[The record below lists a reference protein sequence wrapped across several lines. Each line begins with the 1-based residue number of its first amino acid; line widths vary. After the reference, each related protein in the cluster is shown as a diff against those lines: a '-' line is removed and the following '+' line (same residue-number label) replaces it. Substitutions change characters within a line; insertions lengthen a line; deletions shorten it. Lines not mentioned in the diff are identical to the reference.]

1 VWWNE
6 ALLAL
11 PEHVKRLH
19 LVFIGP
25 EVTYFKASETILNK
39 KVVVDVA
46 GEVHCEDE
54 VKKLK
59 REYFAGTLTEYFNS
73 NQYGNLQSQYK
84 GSFKPMIWLSNPGL
98 GHPTLKESWQ
108 PSLQSLMISSDATVR
123 VGCPVLVTSHSEKDQ
138 LRDLDACLSVQ
149 RSIAM
154 SNPSCSDRG
163 SFLAMQSEKSPF
175 SSMRRVID
183 KFSTSTGGDDC
194 VQANWGAFGFVS
206 AAVI

>member
-11 PEHVKRLH
+11 PKHVKRLH

-25 EVTYFKASETILNK
+25 EVTYFKASESILNK
-39 KVVVDVA
+39 TMVVDVV
-46 GEVHCEDE
+46 GEVGEEE

-73 NQYGNLQSQYK
+73 NQYSSLQSQYK
-84 GSFKPMIWLSNPGL
+84 GSFKSMIWLSNPGL

-108 PSLQSLMISSDATVR
+108 PSLQSLMISDETAR
-123 VGCPVLVTSHSEKDQ
+123 VGGCPVLVTSHSQKDQ

-149 RSIAM
+149 RSMTM
-154 SNPSCSDRG
+154 SKPSCGDRG
-163 SFLAMQSEKSPF
+163 SFLAMQPEKSPF